1 MNQSILDQKV
11 AVVNEISE
19 KFSGNQSSVVVEYR
33 GLSVGQ
39 VTELRRKLRDEGVEL
54 KVYKNSMA
62 QRAAAQSGYEELVAE
77 LVGPNAIAFSQDAV
91 APSRILSTF
100 AIKNKALVLKGGI
113 VEGKVVNADMIKELA
128 KLPNK
133 DGMISMLLG
142 MFQSPVR
149 NFAYAV
155 KQIADQ
161 REKN

>member
-19 KFSGNQSSVVVEYR
+19 KFSENQSSVVVEYR

-62 QRAAAQSGYEELVAE
+62 QRAATQSGYEELVAE

-161 REKN
+161 REEN

>member
-161 REKN
+161 REEN